1 MYASTLHKR
10 ERMNMTVQTAQIVK
24 NYIGGEWVE
33 SSSTKMEAVYNPAT
47 GEVIARVPLSTKV
60 DVELAVQA
68 ANEAFKSWS
77 KTAVP
82 KRARILFKYQQLLVD
97 NWEELAKLITIE
109 NGKSYNEAYGEV
121 LRGIECVE
129 FAAGAP
135 TLMMGKQLP
144 DIATGIESG
153 MYRYPIGVIG
163 GITPFNFPM
172 MVPCWMFPL
181 AIACGNT
188 FVLKPSE
195 RTPLLAAKLAELA
208 EEAGLPKGVL
218 NIVNGAHDVVNGLLE
233 HKLVKAISFVGSQP
247 VAEYVYKKGTENLK
261 RVQALAGAKNHSIV
275 LNDANLELATKQ
287 IISAAF
293 GSAGERCMA
302 ASVVTV
308 EEEIADQLIERLV
321 EEANKIVIGNGLDE
335 DVFLGPVIRDNHKER
350 TIGYID
356 SGVEQGA
363 TLVRDGRE
371 DTAVTGAGYFVG
383 PTIFDHVIK
392 EMKIWQDEIFA
403 PVLSIVR
410 VKSLD
415 EAIEIANESRFA
427 NGACIYTDSGASVRQ
442 FRETIESGMLGV
454 NVGVPAP
461 MAFFPF
467 SGWKDSFYGDLHANG
482 TDGVEFYTRKK
493 MLTSRWEK

>member
-1 MYASTLHKR
+1 METTTNTKLI
-10 ERMNMTVQTAQIVK
+10 Q
-24 NYIGGEWVE
+24 NYIAGEWVE
-33 SSSTKMEAVYNPAT
+33 SSTSLREKVYNPAT
-47 GEVIARVPLSTKV
+47 GEVIAEVPLSTKEDV
-60 DVELAVQA
+60 DQAVRA
-68 ANEAFKSWS
+68 ANEAFKGWS

-97 NWEELAKLITIE
+97 NWDELARLVTIE
-109 NGKSYNEAYGEV
+109 NGKSFNEAYGEV
-121 LRGIECVE
+121 QRGIECVE

-195 RTPLLAAKLAELA
+195 RTPLLAARLVELF

-275 LNDANLELATKQ
+275 LNDADLDVAIKQ
-287 IISAAF
+287 IIGAAF

-308 EEEIADQLIERLV
+308 QEEIADKLINRLV
-321 EEANKIVIGNGLDE
+321 EEANNIVIGNGLE
-335 DVFLGPVIRDNHKER
+335 KDVFLGPVIRENHKER
-350 TIGYID
+350 TLSYIK
-356 SGVEQGA
+356 SGIEEGA
-363 TLVRDGRE
+363 RLVRDGRE
-371 DTAVTGAGYFVG
+371 DQAVKDKGYFVG
-383 PTIFDHVIK
+383 PTIFDHVTQ

-410 VKSLD
+410 VKSLE
-415 EAIEIANESRFA
+415 EAIEVANNSRFA
-427 NGACIYTDSGASVRQ
+427 NGACIYTDSGASVRE
-442 FRETIESGMLGV
+442 FRENIESGMLGV

-493 MLTSRWEK
+493 MVTARY